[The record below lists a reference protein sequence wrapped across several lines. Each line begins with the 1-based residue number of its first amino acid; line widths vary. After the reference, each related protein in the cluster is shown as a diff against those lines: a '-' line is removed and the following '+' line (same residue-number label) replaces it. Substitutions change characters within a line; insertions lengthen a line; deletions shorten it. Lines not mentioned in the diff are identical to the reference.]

1 VTAVRVPRGSGEGDS
16 PTRHNRAMEIVVVM
30 DCQDPEALADFWCGV
45 LRYRRARRTGPYL
58 ALLPHSGQE
67 GPELLLQA
75 VPEAKVGKN
84 RLHLDVR
91 TDDLV
96 AEVDRVR
103 MLGATTV
110 SAGLLEEGA
119 VRWFVMA
126 DPEGNEFCV
135 LADAESR

>member
-1 VTAVRVPRGSGEGDS
+1 
-16 PTRHNRAMEIVVVM
+16 MEIVVVM
-30 DCQDPEALADFWCGV
+30 DCQDPETLADFWCGV
-45 LRYRRARRTGPYL
+45 LRYRRVRRTGPYF
-58 ALLPHSGQE
+58 ALLPHSGQA

-75 VPEAKVGKN
+75 VPEEKVGKN
-84 RLHLDVR
+84 RLHLDLR
-91 TDDLV
+91 TEDLV

-119 VRWFVMA
+119 VRWVVMA

-135 LADAESR
+135 LADAESA